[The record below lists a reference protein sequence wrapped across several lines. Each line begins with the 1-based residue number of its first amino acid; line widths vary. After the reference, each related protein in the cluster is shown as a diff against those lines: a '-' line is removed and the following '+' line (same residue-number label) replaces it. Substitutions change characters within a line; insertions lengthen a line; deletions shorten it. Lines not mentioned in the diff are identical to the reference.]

1 MDKENQAFFPDYLE
15 RLENLNKNLDQAIQ
29 NLPQAALD
37 WIPGPEMNSLAVLL
51 AHTAG
56 SLRYWIGDVAL
67 GEPSGRVRER
77 EFQTHGVDQEEFK
90 RRLDEVLEFVR
101 HNLSRLDIEDL
112 DRQLNIEDESKQ
124 VTCGWALLHAL
135 EHGYLHLGH
144 IQITR
149 QLWENRRNVE

>member
-1 MDKENQAFFPDYLE
+1 MEQKKQIFFPDYLE
-15 RLENLNKNLDQAIQ
+15 RWENLHKHLNQAIQ
-29 NLPQAALD
+29 GLPQAALD
-37 WIPGPEMNSLAVLL
+37 WVPGPDMNSLAVLL

-56 SLRYWIGDVAL
+56 SLRYWIGDIAL

-77 EFQTHGVDQEEFK
+77 EFQTHGLDGDEFEH
-90 RRLDEVLEFVR
+90 RLDDVLEYVR
-101 HNLSRLDIEDL
+101 TNLPRLSLQEL
-112 DRQLNIEDESKQ
+112 DRQRNLEAEGKP

-149 QLWENRRNVE
+149 QLWENRASD

>member
-1 MDKENQAFFPDYLE
+1 MSMNQPIFFPEYLE
-15 RLENLNKNLDQAIQ
+15 RLENLNKNLSQAIQ
-29 NLPQAALD
+29 GLPQAALD
-37 WIPGPEMNSLAVLL
+37 WVPGPEMNSLAVLL
-51 AHTAG
+51 AHTTG

-77 EFQTHGVDQEEFK
+77 EFQARGLDGDEFL
-90 RRLDEVLEFVR
+90 RRLDEVLAFVR
-101 HNLSRLDIEDL
+101 LNLPRLDLEEL
-112 DRQLNIEDESKQ
+112 HRQRPDEAGREP

-149 QLWENRRNVE
+149 QLWEHKAP

>member
-1 MDKENQAFFPDYLE
+1 MSMNQPIFFPEYLE
-15 RLENLNKNLDQAIQ
+15 RLENLNKKLSQAIQ
-29 NLPQAALD
+29 GLPQAALD
-37 WIPGPEMNSLAVLL
+37 WVPGPEMNSLAVLL
-51 AHTAG
+51 AHTIG

-77 EFQTHGVDQEEFK
+77 EFQTRGLDGDEFL
-90 RRLDEVLEFVR
+90 RRLDEVLAFVR
-101 HNLSRLDIEDL
+101 LNLPRLDLEEL
-112 DRQLNIEDESKQ
+112 DRQRPEEAGREP

-149 QLWENRRNVE
+149 QLWEHRVP